1 MTAAPEAWLSRI
13 AAARDDLDRSST
25 AARMADLLRD
35 QITAGLLKPGARLPE
50 EELGKAA
57 GVSRNTLREAFRMLV
72 KERLLVH
79 EFNRGVFVRT
89 LTPEDVTDIYRA
101 RRILECEG
109 LRNAPAATP
118 EALARLDAAVTAGE
132 QAAAAGDWPEVGTAD
147 IQFHKAIAALCGS
160 SRVDEMVRHLLAELR
175 LAFHQMTSP
184 REFHA
189 PYLER
194 NRTLVTLV
202 QGGELEAAEHEL
214 NDYLSTA
221 QAQLLQTYHRV
232 P

>member
-1 MTAAPEAWLSRI
+1 MTSAEPWLDRI

-25 AARMADLLRD
+25 AARVADLLRD
-35 QITAGLLKPGARLPE
+35 QITAGLLVPGARLPE

-57 GVSRNTLREAFRMLV
+57 KVSRNTLREAFRLLV

-89 LTPEDVTDIYRA
+89 LTPEDVADIYRA

-109 LRNAPAATP
+109 LRSVTIAPP

-160 SRVDEMVRHLLAELR
+160 TRVDEMVRHLLAELR
-175 LAFHQMTSP
+175 LAFHQMDSP
-184 REFHA
+184 REFHE
-189 PYLER
+189 PYLAR
-194 NRTLVTLV
+194 NRQLVTLI
-202 QGGELEAAEHEL
+202 QRGDTTAAEREL
-214 NDYLSTA
+214 RAYLDTA
-221 QAQLLQTYHRV
+221 ESQLTKAYGA
-232 P
+232 